1 LKASTDKTIEIPEF
15 GNSESDYEEV
25 RRKTFV

>member
-25 RRKTFV
+25 RRKTFI